1 MTILGSAALSSYKS
15 LTLRIQNDMLCRRAK
30 SAQSMT
36 RAIIIDTD
44 PSVDD
49 AVAIL
54 LALGSPA
61 ELELLAIT
69 TVAGNAPLALT
80 TRNALK
86 TLELAGRVDIPV
98 YAGAAGPL
106 SGALRTAE
114 HVHGDSG
121 LDGYDLPEPSVR
133 AAPGFAPD
141 KIVELVM
148 ARPPGDVTLCAIA
161 PLTNIALALAS
172 APELASRLRE
182 IAIFGGAR
190 REGGNITPAAEFNL
204 FVDPDAAH
212 QVLSSGANVT
222 LIPLDCS
229 HQALTSTPRLDALR
243 AIGTGVAEALFHL
256 LTFNKGFHERRHGSD
271 GAPLHDPL
279 TVAYL
284 LKPELF
290 SGRRIAV
297 AVERDSPLTRGMSV
311 MDWWGVTPSAPN
323 ALVLTDVDADAYFAL
338 LFERIAALG

>member
-1 MTILGSAALSSYKS
+1 
-15 LTLRIQNDMLCRRAK
+15 
-30 SAQSMT
+30 MT
-36 RAIIIDTD
+36 RAIVIDTD

-49 AVAIL
+49 AVAIMM
-54 LALGSPA
+54 ALGSPA
-61 ELELLAIT
+61 DLEVLAIT

-86 TLELAGRVDIPV
+86 TLELAGRLDVPV
-98 YAGAAGPL
+98 FAGAAGPL
-106 SGALRTAE
+106 SGVLRTAE

-121 LDGYDLPEPSVR
+121 LDGYALPEPSVGP
-133 AAPGFAPD
+133 APGLAAD
-141 KIVELVM
+141 RIVDLAM
-148 ARPPGDVTLCAIA
+148 ARPPGSVTVCAIA
-161 PLTNIALALAS
+161 PLTNIALALER
-172 APELASRLRE
+172 APQLATRLRE
-182 IAIFGGAR
+182 IVIFGGAR

-204 FVDPDAAH
+204 FVDPEAAH
-212 QVLSSGANVT
+212 RVLSSGARIT

-229 HQALTSTPRLDALR
+229 HQALTTTARLQALR
-243 AIGTGVAEALFHL
+243 SIGTAKAEALYHL
-256 LTFNKGFHERRHGSD
+256 LTFNKRFHERRHGTD

-311 MDWWGVTPSAPN
+311 MDWWGVTPLEPN
-323 ALVLTDVDADAYFAL
+323 ADVLTEVDADAYFAL
-338 LFERIAALG
+338 LTERIAALG

>member
-1 MTILGSAALSSYKS
+1 
-15 LTLRIQNDMLCRRAK
+15 
-30 SAQSMT
+30 MT

-54 LALGSPA
+54 MALGSP
-61 ELELLAIT
+61 EDLEVLAIT
-69 TVAGNAPLALT
+69 TVAGNVPLALT

-86 TLELAGRVDIPV
+86 TLELAGRAEVPV
-98 YAGAAGPL
+98 FAGAAAPL

-121 LDGYDLPEPSVR
+121 LDGYDLPERSAGP
-133 AAPGFAPD
+133 APGFAPD
-141 KIVELVM
+141 KIVEMVM
-148 ARPPGDVTLCAIA
+148 ARPPGAVTLCAIA
-161 PLTNIALALAS
+161 PMTNIALALAR
-172 APELASRLRE
+172 APQLATRLRE
-182 IAIFGGAR
+182 IVIFGGAR

-204 FVDPDAAH
+204 FVDPEAAH
-212 QVLSSGANVT
+212 RVLSSGANIT

-229 HQALTSTPRLDALR
+229 HQALTATPRLNTLR
-243 AIGTGVAEALFHL
+243 AIGTTVAEALYHL
-256 LTFNKGFHERRHGSD
+256 LRFNKGFHERRHGTD

-311 MDWWGVTPSAPN
+311 MDWWGVAGSPPN
-323 ALVLTDVDADAYFAL
+323 AQVLTDVDADAYFAL

>member
-1 MTILGSAALSSYKS
+1 
-15 LTLRIQNDMLCRRAK
+15 
-30 SAQSMT
+30 MT
-36 RAIIIDTD
+36 RSIIIDTD

-54 LALGSPA
+54 MALGSA
-61 ELELLAIT
+61 ADLEVLALT

-86 TLELAGRVDIPV
+86 TLELARRVDVPV
-98 YAGAAGPL
+98 FAGAAGPL

-114 HVHGDSG
+114 HVHGESG
-121 LDGYDLPEPSVR
+121 LDGYELPEPKVS
-133 AAPGFAPD
+133 ASPGFAPD

-148 ARPPGDVTLCAIA
+148 ARPPGAVTVCAIA
-161 PLTNIALALAS
+161 PLTNIALALAQ
-172 APELASRLRE
+172 APYLATRLRE
-182 IAIFGGAR
+182 IVIFGGAR
-190 REGGNITPAAEFNL
+190 REGGNISPAAEFNL
-204 FVDPDAAH
+204 FVDPQAAH
-212 QVLSSGANVT
+212 QVLSSGAKVT

-229 HQALTSTPRLDALR
+229 HQALTTTPRLDALR
-243 AIGTGVAEALFHL
+243 AIATPVAEALYHL
-256 LTFNKGFHERRHGSD
+256 LTFNKGFHERRHGTD

-284 LKPELF
+284 LRPELF

-311 MDWWGVTPSAPN
+311 MDWWGVTPSTPN
-323 ALVLTDVDADAYFAL
+323 AQVLTDVDADAYFAL
-338 LFERIAALG
+338 LFDRIAALG